1 MTIEQLDQYSFF
13 DFTPE
18 QQPFLICQF
27 RSLEIS
33 PGSLTFYT
41 GERFSP
47 ICKITIYRDD
57 ADITLTPVNNNIDL
71 ITIKCQDRFTYNF
84 YGHKNFF

>member
-1 MTIEQLDQYSFF
+1 MNVEQLNQYSFF

-27 RSLEIS
+27 GSLEIS

-47 ICKITIYRDD
+47 ICKITIYRDET
-57 ADITLTPVNNNIDL
+57 DITLTPIDKTLDL
-71 ITIKCQDRFTYNF
+71 IIITCQDNFIYKF
-84 YGHKNFF
+84 YGHKKIF

>member
-1 MTIEQLDQYSFF
+1 MNVEQLSQYSFF

-33 PGSLTFYT
+33 PESLTFYT

-47 ICKITIYRDD
+47 ICKITIYREE
-57 ADITLTPVNNNIDL
+57 ADITLTPIDKRLDL
-71 ITIKCQDRFTYNF
+71 ITISYQDNFVYKF
-84 YGHKNFF
+84 YGHKKNF

>member
-1 MTIEQLDQYSFF
+1 MNVEQLNQYSFF

-27 RSLEIS
+27 GSLEIS

-47 ICKITIYRDD
+47 ICKITIYRDE
-57 ADITLTPVNNNIDL
+57 ADITLTPIDNNIDL
-71 ITIKCQDRFTYNF
+71 ITITYQNNFTYRF
-84 YGHKNFF
+84 FGHKKN